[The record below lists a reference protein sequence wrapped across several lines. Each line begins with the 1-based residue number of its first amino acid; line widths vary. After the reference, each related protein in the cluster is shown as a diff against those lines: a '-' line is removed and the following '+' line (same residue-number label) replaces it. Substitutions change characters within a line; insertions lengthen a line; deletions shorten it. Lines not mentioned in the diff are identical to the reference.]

1 MVGVDR
7 RLLMTPTSK
16 YWIALAV
23 SIGLGAAL
31 LGSPT
36 TSRFAIGGL
45 VGAVV
50 FNIATRPRY

>member
-1 MVGVDR
+1 
-7 RLLMTPTSK
+7 MTPTRK

-23 SIGLGAAL
+23 SAALGAVL

-45 VGAVV
+45 IGGAVFAV
-50 FNIATRPRY
+50 ATRPRYGG

>member
-1 MVGVDR
+1 
-7 RLLMTPTSK
+7 MTPTRK

-23 SIGLGAAL
+23 SVGLGAAPL